1 MTFVHLI
8 NSELGGMGK
17 TTFCSAFYEFCQQK
31 DKNIDVELIDV
42 DRSNPNV
49 GIKYLPEEYSGSK
62 EAKVF
67 FSENKDEK
75 DLADEILEKA
85 LESDLLINLPS
96 QILKIFD
103 NWVEKNQ
110 IFVVAKREKIQ
121 FVNWYVTN
129 GSYHSVRLFKNFVK
143 KHQDNMIHI
152 MVRNTKLCRNWE
164 QVDEDSELE
173 KLIEL
178 YQIESLE
185 LPTLDDKEM
194 YLIEKYNLG
203 FLEATKSPKLKL
215 LQKQRA
221 HLFID
226 ALFENIE
233 ATSFVNEILLEVTD
247 SEEVERKKRDRE
259 SSQLEEDSFNN
270 GYSDSF
276 DEIPA

>member
-75 DLADEILEKA
+75 DLADEIFEKA
-85 LESDLLINLPS
+85 VEGDLLINLPS
-96 QILKIFD
+96 QIIKIFD
-103 NWVEKNQ
+103 NWLEKNQ
-110 IFVVAKREKIQ
+110 IFVVAKREEIQ

-152 MVRNTKLCRNWE
+152 LVRNTKLCQNWE
-164 QVDEDSELE
+164 QVDEDSDLK
-173 KLIEL
+173 KLLDL

-185 LPTLDDKEM
+185 MPSLDDKEM

-203 FLEATKSPKLKL
+203 FLEATKSRKLKL
-215 LQKQRA
+215 LQKQRV

-233 ATSFVNEILLEVTD
+233 ATSLVTEILLEAIEPEKVARKGD
-247 SEEVERKKRDRE
+247 NQSSE
-259 SSQLEEDSFNN
+259 LEEDSFEN
-270 GYSDSF
+270 GYSDSL